1 MTARFAA
8 LEARVNRAVF
18 SHLGNT
24 APTLAGVAIAGA
36 IFDAEYQ
43 LQDLAS
49 GIMSSAPVLTLA
61 SADVPANVVGA
72 SVVVGA
78 VVYKVVEP
86 MPDGTGITL
95 LRLRK

>member
-18 SHLGNT
+18 SHLGNV
-24 APTLAGVAIAGA
+24 APLLAGVPLAGA
-36 IFDAEYQ
+36 IFDADYQ

-72 SVVVGA
+72 SA
-78 VVYKVVEP
+78 VVSGKTYKVVESL
-86 MPDGTGITL
+86 PDGTGVTV
-95 LRLRK
+95 LRLRT